1 MSQKEAL
8 PPPYSIEQLD
18 KAKHDR
24 SGFSCGVK
32 DLDQYLKR
40 YARQDLVRD
49 LATPY
54 VLTEMEESD
63 IIGYY
68 TLSNHSVNI
77 DTFSNKVA
85 EGLPYGQVPATLLGR
100 LAVDQNYQEK
110 GLGKA
115 LLFNALTRSYEGAE
129 DIASHSVIVR
139 AKKEDTRGFYL
150 HYGFQAFPDNEDRL
164 YLPVKTIQELV

>member
-1 MSQKEAL
+1 MPPKEEL
-8 PPPYSIEQLD
+8 SSPYSIEQLD
-18 KAKHDR
+18 KARHNR

-54 VLTEMEESD
+54 VLTKTDESD

-77 DTFSNKVA
+77 KTLPKKVA

-100 LAVDQNYQEK
+100 LAVDQNHQGK

-115 LLFNALTRSYEGAE
+115 LLFNALMRSYEGAE

-139 AKKEDTRGFYL
+139 AKEEDTRGFYL
-150 HYGFQAFPDNEDRL
+150 HYGFQAFPETEDRL